1 MLACVTAHHRV
12 TPLPILE
19 KLASDH
25 DGIAE
30 QLVAEFDCVNGAIVV
45 ATCNRFEA
53 YLDLEEPLSPAS
65 EIGFEIVLEQL
76 SERSGVPLAELEP
89 SLQVHTGMR
98 AVEHLFAVASGLESV
113 VVGETEIAGQV
124 RTALEQARRAGTTSR
139 DLERAFQQASQTS
152 RGVRAATG
160 LETVGRSL
168 AELALELASSRI
180 DSWETARVV
189 LIGTGQY
196 ARVAV
201 AALRRRGA
209 RDIAVHSRSGR
220 AAAFGIPRGLT
231 PLEHEEAPAALAA
244 ADVIVTCSTRDIVVE
259 AADHASTRD
268 RFAQRHPQL
277 IVDLGLPR
285 NVDPA
290 ISTLPEITLLD
301 LETVRLHAGLDE
313 FAVSDDARA
322 LVSHATDTFAA
333 ESRELDAVPAISALH
348 RHMADILDA
357 EVARSAARGEGPEV
371 AAALRHLA
379 GVLLHEPTVRA
390 REHAR
395 AGQAER
401 VDAAL
406 ETLFDVTVDR
416 SERRGRGSLD
426 AAAG

>member
-19 KLASDH
+19 KLAADH
-25 DGIAE
+25 EGIAA
-30 QLVAEFDCVNGAIVV
+30 QLVAEFDCVTGAVVV

-53 YLDLEEPLSPAS
+53 YLDLEEPLTAAS

-76 SERSGVPLAELEP
+76 SERTGVPLAELEP
-89 SLQVHTGMR
+89 SLQIHTGMR
-98 AVEHLFAVASGLESV
+98 AVEHLFAVAAGLESV

-124 RTALEQARRAGTTSR
+124 RTALEDARRAGTTSR

-160 LETVGRSL
+160 LESVGRNL
-168 AELALELASSRI
+168 AEFALELASSRV
-180 DSWETARVV
+180 DSWESARVV
-189 LIGTGQY
+189 LIGTGRY

-209 RDIAVHSRSGR
+209 RDISVHSRSGR

-231 PLEHEEAPAALAA
+231 PLEHHEAPAALAT
-244 ADVIVTCSTRDIVVE
+244 ADVIITCSTGDIVLDG
-259 AADHASTRD
+259 ASHASTRD
-268 RFAQRHPQL
+268 LVAARQPQL

-290 ISTLPEITLLD
+290 IQTLPEITLLD

-322 LVSHATDTFAA
+322 LVSHATSAFAA

-348 RHMADILDA
+348 RHMAGILDA
-357 EVARSAARGEGPEV
+357 ELARSAARGEGPEV

-395 AGQAER
+395 AGEAER

-406 ETLFDVTVDR
+406 ATLFDVTVDR
-416 SERRGRGSLD
+416 SERRRHTDLEAD
-426 AAAG
+426 AS

>member
-1 MLACVTAHHRV
+1 M
-12 TPLPILE
+12 
-19 KLASDH
+19 
-25 DGIAE
+25 
-30 QLVAEFDCVNGAIVV
+30 
-45 ATCNRFEA
+45 
-53 YLDLEEPLSPAS
+53 
-65 EIGFEIVLEQL
+65 
-76 SERSGVPLAELEP
+76 
-89 SLQVHTGMR
+89 
-98 AVEHLFAVASGLESV
+98 
-113 VVGETEIAGQV
+113 
-124 RTALEQARRAGTTSR
+124 
-139 DLERAFQQASQTS
+139 
-152 RGVRAATG
+152 
-160 LETVGRSL
+160 
-168 AELALELASSRI
+168 
-180 DSWETARVV
+180 
-189 LIGTGQY
+189 
-196 ARVAV
+196 
-201 AALRRRGA
+201 
-209 RDIAVHSRSGR
+209 
-220 AAAFGIPRGLT
+220 
-231 PLEHEEAPAALAA
+231 
-244 ADVIVTCSTRDIVVE
+244 
-259 AADHASTRD
+259 
-268 RFAQRHPQL
+268 
-277 IVDLGLPR
+277 
-285 NVDPA
+285 
-290 ISTLPEITLLD
+290 LD